1 VVESQ
6 AAYRQSEFE
15 TVRTVKQ
22 NYFNTVA
29 ARDLV
34 QVERDRVARQ
44 EEQLN
49 FVEQQLELGRATR
62 SDLLSSQV
70 DLNNARLAQLNAE
83 NDARTTIFRL
93 TEVVGVDQLI
103 GPVAEATL
111 EPTPFPYGRDD
122 LLGMAFQSA
131 PSIATAEASTDAAE
145 TQVSSA
151 RAAYLPSVS
160 FNAGWAWANIEYPP
174 ENRSWSLSLRG
185 SYPLFN
191 GFSRETQVWQAQAS
205 VDRARSQERAAK
217 LAVRSNLEAAYSTLQ
232 AAMAGIDL
240 AAQSVE
246 LSTESLRVEQER
258 YRLGLSTI
266 LDLRA
271 AQISLSQ
278 AEVDLVHRSVAL
290 RRLPAWHGGRPHTAA
305 RHDTAAGNRV
315 ARARPRAL

>member
-1 VVESQ
+1 MVESQ

-232 AAMAGIDL
+232 A
-240 AAQSVE
+240 

-278 AEVDLVHRSVAL
+278 AEVDLVSRKFDWQLALAEIEALLGRSL
-290 RRLPAWHGGRPHTAA
+290 I
-305 RHDTAAGNRV
+305 DQ
-315 ARARPRAL
+315 